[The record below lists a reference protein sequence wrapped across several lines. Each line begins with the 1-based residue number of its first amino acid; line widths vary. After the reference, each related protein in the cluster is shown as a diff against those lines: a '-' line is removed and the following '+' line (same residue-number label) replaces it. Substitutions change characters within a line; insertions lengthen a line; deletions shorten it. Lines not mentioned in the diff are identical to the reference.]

1 MSRWTAAAWLALA
14 ALLPA
19 AGSALPRAP
28 EPRPDPRAVSGLP
41 SYVQR
46 VAPAIVGLRV
56 EADRT
61 APSSARLGRQ
71 RFASAVLIDP
81 RGYALTVSYALI
93 DAVRVEARLRDGR
106 SVPARVAGLDLEHG
120 LGVVRLEGPGP
131 WPVAALG
138 DSRTVAPGMVTG
150 TVGVDEDDDLVYVP
164 GTLRSIERF
173 AGYWEYMLDRAL
185 MVAPASPAWSGNAVV
200 DASGA
205 VIGVASLRLG
215 EGPHVNLAI
224 PVEVF
229 TPTREELLGAG
240 RVRSRRPRPWLGV
253 YTVPAAD
260 GPVVESVSPTGPAA
274 RAGLRPGDRIVGV
287 NGVAVASR
295 EAFYTRLWQGQAGD
309 VVEVAV
315 WREGAVH
322 LIAVRSVD
330 RYQQLVRPPSP

>member
-1 MSRWTAAAWLALA
+1 MSRWTVAAWLVLA

-46 VAPAIVGLRV
+46 VAPAIIGLRV

-71 RFASAVLIDP
+71 RFASAVLFDP

-106 SVPARVAGLDLEHG
+106 SVAARVAGLDLEHG

-131 WPVAALG
+131 WPVAVLG
-138 DSRTVAPGMVTG
+138 DSRAATPGMLTG
-150 TVGVDEDDDLVYVP
+150 TVGVDEDDDLVHVT

-185 MVAPASPAWSGNAVV
+185 MVAPASRAWSGNVVV

-224 PVEVF
+224 PIEVF
-229 TPTREELLGAG
+229 TSTREELLGAG
-240 RVRSRRPRPWLGV
+240 RVLSRPPRPWLGV
-253 YTVPAAD
+253 YTVAGPD
-260 GPVVESVSPTGPAA
+260 GLVVESFSPVGPAA
-274 RAGLRPGDRIVGV
+274 QAGLRPGDRIVAV
-287 NGVAVASR
+287 NGVGVASR
-295 EAFYTRLWQGQAGD
+295 EEFYTQLWRGQAGD
-309 VVEVAV
+309 DVHVAV
-315 WREGAVH
+315 RREGEVH
-322 LIAVRSVD
+322 VIRVRSID
-330 RYQQLVRPPSP
+330 RYRLLRPPSP